1 MELSPCLIPTSLN
14 NRVSCVHVNA
24 DRQTER
30 PCLTEETDERLDCQ
44 ATQKLSAL
52 FQEEHERVRMYT
64 RVFMQVCTC
73 CEQRGDLARQWGI
86 MGDEFLRTL
95 TPSDPAQ
102 PNKSWESDCRLADGV
117 EDKFRDSDMNRN
129 AGLQRGEL
137 S

>member
-1 MELSPCLIPTSLN
+1 MCPSVQNNESPTQPEAKINKSQYKHMELSPCLIPTSLN

-73 CEQRGDLARQWGI
+73 CEQRGDLARQ
-86 MGDEFLRTL
+86 
-95 TPSDPAQ
+95 
-102 PNKSWESDCRLADGV
+102 
-117 EDKFRDSDMNRN
+117 
-129 AGLQRGEL
+129 
-137 S
+137 